1 MFFMLPALSTVCSLE
16 APLET
21 ILADYAAGHCNAV
34 ELWLG
39 HVERFLEKH
48 GVADLKALLARHAI
62 RPIAARFQGGLL
74 AGPEDSRREHWQH
87 FQMRLALLSD
97 LGIPVLVV
105 AGDTREPLDGE
116 GIGRLSASLSRASK
130 QAADYGIRLAIEF
143 NAHASFPNNLQSAVA
158 LVEDVGCSSL
168 GICLDWFH
176 FTIGPSK
183 SQDFSL
189 LSRDNLAH
197 VQLSGIAEV
206 PREMAS
212 DADRILPG
220 EGVSPPDEL
229 VRFLGQIGYCGAVSV
244 EVLNP
249 RLWRVPPRQFG
260 EIAMTSL
267 RTLLGQA
274 GMEGER

>member
-1 MFFMLPALSTVCSLE
+1 MLPAISTVCSLE
-16 APLET
+16 APLEA

-39 HVERFLEKH
+39 HVESFLEKH
-48 GVADLKALLARHAI
+48 GLADLKALLEVHAI
-62 RPIAARFQGGLL
+62 RPVAASFQGGILT
-74 AGPEDSRREHWQH
+74 GPDDARREHWQH
-87 FQMRLALLSD
+87 FQSRLALLSE
-97 LGIPVLVV
+97 LGVPVLVV
-105 AGDTREPLDGE
+105 ACDTREPLDGA
-116 GIGRLSASLSRASK
+116 GLGRLSASLSTASK
-130 QAADYGIRLAIEF
+130 QAADHGIRLAIEF

-158 LVEDVGCSSL
+158 LVEDVGSSSL
-168 GICLDWFH
+168 GICIDWFH

-189 LSRDNLAH
+189 LSRDNVAH
-197 VQLSGIAEV
+197 VQLSDSAEV

-220 EGVSPPDEL
+220 EGGSPPDEL
-229 VRFLGQIGYCGAVSV
+229 VRYLRQIGYCGAVSV

-274 GMEGER
+274 AMEDQSE